1 MLLFRLLRKPFLVWP
16 ALALATVLFYSIP
29 LFSRQ
34 ASIHWDLADVFYPAQ
49 KFLADSLRAGKLPQW
64 TPYLNSGIPFLAD
77 PRTGAWYPLH
87 WPFFLNGI
95 TPRVLVWELAFHA
108 FLALAGAYLLARRLF
123 GARGPAL
130 LGAVLYGFSGFFAAH
145 SSALG
150 QFEAAA
156 LLPGLIW
163 AALAALESGAGR
175 WIAITGLIGGLI
187 VLTGDG
193 AGAVESL
200 LALVCL
206 GVAARARWNR
216 TVATVGAAM
225 VLAGLLGAIVIL
237 PSVELRSQAHPAAS
251 TAKFQPKAM
260 ATLVAADYYGVISGV
275 YSGPEDPRQ
284 YYLYGGLLLL
294 PLAVA
299 GFARREKALLLLA
312 LIAPTI
318 VFYLARQPPGDAWFP
333 AALGLAMAASSGAV
347 LVGERTERPYVWA
360 ALVALSA
367 IDLWFWN
374 LYKNPLAFAKAPFSE
389 IYGESKLRPAG
400 LPERPLART
409 WAPYVP
415 VGSGPADGSLIS
427 HTEVT
432 YGTGI
437 AELDRYMAYLA
448 AVDGNPK
455 LLNGLGVTDL
465 LMGRGKRLDN
475 PGSLGRV
482 SVPRHVVFVADRKAA
497 LTAMASLDPAETA
510 VVEAAPRSI
519 TQAVGSTEIVEYQ
532 GDEYRIRYQATDR
545 KSVV

>member
-1 MLLFRLLRKPFLVWP
+1 MVSAP
-16 ALALATVLFYSIP
+16 LA
-29 LFSRQ
+29 
-34 ASIHWDLADVFYPAQ
+34 VF
-49 KFLADSLRAGKLPQW
+49 F
-64 TPYLNSGIPFLAD
+64 I
-77 PRTGAWYPLH
+77 
-87 WPFFLNGI
+87 GI
-95 TPRVLVWELAFHA
+95 TPRVMVWELAVHA

-163 AALAALESGAGR
+163 AALVTLDSGSGR
-175 WIAITGLIGGLI
+175 WMAIVGLIGGLI

-193 AGAVESL
+193 AGGLEAL
-200 LALVCL
+200 LAVICVS
-206 GVAARARWNR
+206 VAAKVSASRPLKIPWMRC
-216 TVATVGAAM
+216 VGTTGSAA

-237 PSVELRSQAHPAAS
+237 PSVELQSQSHPVAS
-251 TAKFQPKAM
+251 AAKFQSKALT
-260 ATLVAADYYGVISGV
+260 TLVAADYYGEISGV

-284 YYLYGGLLLL
+284 YYFYGGLLLL

-299 GFARREKALLLLA
+299 GFARRDKALLLLG

-318 VFYLARQPPGDAWFP
+318 VFYLGRRPPGDAWFP
-333 AALGLAMAASSGAV
+333 AALGLAMAATSGAV

-367 IDLWFWN
+367 VDLWFWN
-374 LYKNPLAFAKAPFSE
+374 LYKNPLVFARAPFSE
-389 IYGESKLRPAG
+389 IYGEAKRRPAD
-400 LPERPLART
+400 LPQRPFART

-427 HTEVT
+427 RTEVT
-432 YGTGI
+432 YGTGL
-437 AELDRYMAYLA
+437 AELDRYAAYLA

-475 PGSLGRV
+475 PASLGRV
-482 SVPRHVVFVADRKAA
+482 SVPQRVVFVADRKAA
-497 LTAMASLDPAETA
+497 LEALTSLDPAETA
-510 VVEAAPRSI
+510 VVEAAPRSL
-519 TQAVGSTEIVEYQ
+519 TQAVGSAEIVEYQ
-532 GDEYRIRYQATDR
+532 GDAYRIRYQASSESLLLVAAPYYPGWNAEVDGTEAMLFPADEALVGVFVPAGSHELTLR
-545 KSVV
+545 FQSKRLGAGVILSGVGLVGIAIGLILL